1 MLKHETT
8 SIEME
13 KRQLYTKLS
22 ELEVQYGIKNKDTS
36 LDVSML
42 FDWLRIGT
50 FIVLLWIF
58 ALCFF
63 VSWIYSCTG
72 FILDGERIIFA
83 STGILTFIAIFYS
96 LIYSKEGGI
105 IVESIEKL
113 VASKIKQFKMDV
125 KKAIQKSQINKIRL
139 EVENITKAMN
149 RIKLLADVELLLL
162 FTVFLLLFSI
172 IFSLFEDFP
181 ATIISWTACG
191 TGFVLSSGIVLMWTI
206 LHRIAKKF
214 NLIGIK

>member
-1 MLKHETT
+1 M
-8 SIEME
+8 
-13 KRQLYTKLS
+13 YTKLT
-22 ELEVQYGIKNKDTS
+22 ELEFQYGNKNKNTS

-50 FIVLLWIF
+50 AIVLLWMI
-58 ALCFF
+58 ALSLFG
-63 VSWIYSCTG
+63 SWIYSCTG

-96 LIYSKEGGI
+96 LIYSKEGKI
-105 IVESIEKL
+105 IIESTERL
-113 VASKIKQFKMDV
+113 VASRLKQFKIDLE
-125 KKAIQKSQINKIRL
+125 KTIHNSQDIKKIRL
-139 EVENITKAMN
+139 EIEKTSNVMN

-162 FTVFLLLFSI
+162 LTVFLLLFSI

-181 ATIISWTACG
+181 AIIISWTACG

-214 NLIGIK
+214 NLIGIKQSIAYK